1 MIRLRAVFLVVF
13 FSLTALPAALPAM
26 AIEVQRV
33 VSPGGIEAW
42 LVEDHSNPIIAT
54 RLVFRGGAAL
64 DPKGREG
71 LANMAS
77 TMLDEGAGE
86 LDSQAFQQ
94 TISDQAIRL
103 GFSAGRESF
112 SGDLTTLVAH
122 RDQAFRLLRLALTEP
137 RFDAEP
143 LSRMRQHILIG
154 LKRGEED
161 PNTLASR
168 ALMKTLFPGHPYS
181 RPTKGTLASVA
192 AITADD
198 LRGFVKRRFGLDNL
212 KIGVVGDITSK
223 QLGQLLDSTF
233 AGLSKKST
241 PWALPEITP
250 AATDATIV
258 IDKDVPQ
265 SAIVFAGPGLKRNDP
280 DFYVAHVLNHI
291 LGGGGFTSRL
301 YQEVRE
307 KRGLAYSVSTGLHPL
322 DSSALIF
329 GGAGTANARVGET
342 LTVLRQQWRLMAESG
357 VTDNELADAKTY
369 LTGAFPLR
377 FSSSDRIAGILV
389 GMQLADLGI
398 DYLDRRN
405 GLIEAVSRQD
415 IARLAKKMINDKR
428 LLVVVAGRPA
438 GMKATQ

>member
-1 MIRLRAVFLVVF
+1 MSRLKTAFLVVF
-13 FSLTALPAALPAM
+13 FSLAALPAALPAM
-26 AIEVQRV
+26 AIKVQRV
-33 VSPGGIEAW
+33 ISPGGIEAW

-54 RLVFRGGAAL
+54 RLAFRGGAAL
-64 DPKGREG
+64 DPEGREG
-71 LANMAS
+71 LANLAS

-94 TISDQAIRL
+94 SISDKAIRL
-103 GFSAGRESF
+103 NFRAGRETF
-112 SGDLTTLVAH
+112 SGDLTTLVVH
-122 RDQAFRLLRLALTEP
+122 RDEAFRLLGLALTQP

-143 LSRMRQHILIG
+143 LSRMRQQILIG
-154 LKRGEED
+154 LKRDEEN
-161 PNTLASR
+161 PNSLAGR

-198 LRGFVKRRFGLDNL
+198 LRGFVKRRFALDNL
-212 KIGVVGDITSK
+212 KIGVVGDITAK
-223 QLGQLLDSTF
+223 QLGQLLDKTF
-233 AGLSKKST
+233 AGLTKKST
-241 PWALPEITP
+241 AWALPEVTP
-250 AATDATIV
+250 AATAITIV

-265 SAIVFAGPGLKRNDP
+265 SAIVFAGPGVKRNDP

-301 YQEVRE
+301 YSEVRE
-307 KRGLAYSVSTGLHPL
+307 KRGLAYSVSTNLHPL
-322 DSSALIF
+322 DSSALIV

-342 LTVLRQQWRLMAESG
+342 LTVLRQQWRLIAESG
-357 VTDNELADAKTY
+357 VSDAELGDAKTY

-389 GMQLADLGI
+389 SIQLSDLGI

-405 GLIEAVSRQD
+405 GLIEAVSRED

-428 LLVVVAGRPA
+428 LLVVVAGRPE
-438 GMKATQ
+438 GMKATR